1 MMRGAVAAFT
11 ALALV
16 AGAPLAGGAAKTAP
30 AEWDGLVKVPAKRV
44 ALAYLLP
51 GADFSGYH
59 KVMFDPTEVAFQKDW
74 LRDYNS
80 TTSSPSARISQA
92 EADKMLEK
100 VRTGVEQVFAKT
112 YSDAGYQVVTTPGP
126 DVLRLRTA
134 VLNLRVSAPDTMQPG
149 RTRTFSRQAGSAAL
163 VIEARD
169 SVSGALLGRAV
180 DQKVAGDM
188 GSYLRNSATNRADFE
203 RLFTTWAKASVAGL
217 NELKADSSAR
227 VAEK

>member
-1 MMRGAVAAFT
+1 MVAAF
-11 ALALV
+11 AAFSLV
-16 AGAPLAGGAAKTAP
+16 AGAPSAVFAAKTPP
-30 AEWDGLVKVPAKRV
+30 AEWDGLVKVPAKRL

-59 KVMFDPTEVAFQKDW
+59 KVMFDPTEVAFHKDW
-74 LRDYNS
+74 LRDYNN
-80 TTSSPSARISQA
+80 TTSNLSSRITPA
-92 EADKMLEK
+92 EADKVLDR
-100 VRTGVEQVFAKT
+100 VRTGFEQVFAKAYT
-112 YSDAGYQVVTTPGP
+112 DAGYQVVTTPGP

-134 VLNLRVSAPDTMQPG
+134 ILNLRVSAPDTMQAG
-149 RTRTFSRQAGSAAL
+149 RTRTFSREAGSAAL

-188 GSYLRNSATNRADFE
+188 GPYLRNTVTNRADFE
-203 RLFTTWAKASVAGL
+203 NLFSTWAKASVAGL
-217 NELKADSSAR
+217 NELKADSAPR